1 MSKFFQPTNRMY
13 RCFVVNGR
21 TGEGVDELKASLKDN
36 KTALM
41 GPSGVGKS
49 TINKSHFALRFDG
62 NWRYKRQDKK
72 RKAYD

>member
-1 MSKFFQPTNRMY
+1 MY

-21 TGEGVDELKASLKDN
+21 TGEGVDDLKASLKDK

-41 GPSGVGKS
+41 GPSGVGS
-49 TINKSHFALRFDG
+49 RLLQPHFALRFDG

-72 RKAYD
+72 RKAYY